1 MHMKDNLINFLYDKK
16 YFINIYD
23 EFIHVFNYQELVS
36 LSSKKIVL
44 KMETFKIEVTGDNL
58 FITRMLPNEILI
70 KGIIGKLDSKEEVLA
85 EL

>member
-23 EFIHVFNYQELVS
+23 EYIHVFNYQELVS

-70 KGIIGKLDSKEEVLA
+70 KGIIGKVEFSYE
-85 EL
+85 

>member
-58 FITRMLPNEILI
+58 FITKMLPNEILI
-70 KGIIGKLDSKEEVLA
+70 KGIISKVEFSYE
-85 EL
+85 

>member
-1 MHMKDNLINFLYDKK
+1 MKDSLINFLYDKK

-23 EFIHVFNYQELVS
+23 EYIHVFNYQELVS

-70 KGIIGKLDSKEEVLA
+70 KGIIGKVEFSYE
-85 EL
+85 

>member
-1 MHMKDNLINFLYDKK
+1 MRRLYDKK

-23 EFIHVFNYQELVS
+23 EYIHIFNYQELVS

-70 KGIIGKLDSKEEVLA
+70 KGIIGKVEFSYE
-85 EL
+85 